1 MKNLNELAKE
11 INENAN
17 KKGFWN
23 NMHFAVDIT
32 KNQVRSIGLDK
43 HVRDAF
49 ISQKLAL
56 VHSEI
61 SEAMEATRLNN
72 YENNGYGLYEKDTF
86 VDELADSLIR
96 ILDICGEL
104 KIDIE
109 SQVSWKMEKNKQRE
123 FMHGKNS

>member
-1 MKNLNELAKE
+1 MKSPFQFVGFG
-11 INENAN
+11 IW
-17 KKGFWN
+17 KKP
-23 NMHFAVDIT
+23 
-32 KNQVRSIGLDK
+32 S
-43 HVRDAF
+43 
-49 ISQKLAL
+49 
-56 VHSEI
+56 
-61 SEAMEATRLNN
+61 RLNN